1 MKSSWL
7 AFAALSLVGVP
18 MSYAQT
24 SSKCADLVH
33 FKIPGVPM
41 VITKAAVIAAAAA
54 PSTASAEAAATS
66 ATIPPH
72 CQADG
77 MINERKGADGRTY
90 GIGFS
95 LALPDNWNNRFL
107 FQGGGGYNGSVRP
120 PVGTAAAG
128 DDPGLARGFAVVS
141 TDTGHKGATFDRTYD
156 VDQQASIDFA
166 QVAVDEVAA
175 LSKQIIAHYYGQP
188 AQYSYFTG
196 CSTGGRE
203 AMLMTQRFPAEFDGV
218 ISGDPAM
225 RTGFSQI
232 GNNWSAVAF
241 NQIAPKDDSGRPL
254 PNKVF
259 SESDIKL
266 IVKGILDVCDANDG
280 LKDGMVFN
288 TRACKFD
295 PDVLVCKAGKT
306 DSCLTSQQAAAIKKA
321 FAGPHNSRGDLVY
334 PMNAYDAGIANLLP
348 SPKPPANAPTNA
360 PPTSIDVDARLFS
373 LLGNP
378 LEALTDSTWT
388 NLTTFSGHGG
398 KLLFYHGMSDQAFS
412 AMDTLDYYQRMAKAN
427 GGMEKVQNW
436 SRMFLVPGMYH
447 CRGGEFALDN
457 FDLLTPL
464 VNWVEKGTAPDSV
477 VAKGKA
483 FPGRTRPLCAYPK
496 YTFYTGKGDPEDAKN
511 FVCRE

>member
-1 MKSSWL
+1 MKPYWL
-7 AFAALSLVGVP
+7 ATLALVP
-18 MSYAQT
+18 TIASAQT
-24 SSKCADLVH
+24 STKCADLTN
-33 FKIPGVPM
+33 FKIPGATM
-41 VITKAAVIAAAAA
+41 VITKATVVPASSSSAAA
-54 PSTASAEAAATS
+54 TAETSATS
-66 ATIPPH
+66 ATIPSH
-72 CQADG
+72 CRVEG
-77 MINERKGADGRTY
+77 MINERTGADGRTY
-90 GIGFS
+90 GIGFE
-95 LALPDNWNNRFL
+95 LALPNNWNNRFL

-120 PVGTAAAG
+120 PLGAAAAG
-128 DDPGLARGFAVVS
+128 DVPGIARGFAVVS

-166 QVAVDEVAA
+166 QVAVDRVAV

-188 AQYSYFTG
+188 AQYSYFAG

-203 AMLMTQRFPAEFDGV
+203 GMLMTQRYPAEFDGV

-241 NQIAPKDDSGRPL
+241 NQIAPKDDSGKPQ

-266 IVKGILDVCDANDG
+266 IVTGILNACDANDG
-280 LKDGMVFN
+280 LQDGMVFN

-295 PDVLVCKAGKT
+295 PDVLVCKAGKN
-306 DSCLTSQQAAAIKKA
+306 DSCLTPQQTAAIKKA

-334 PMNAYDAGIANLLP
+334 PMNGFDAGIANLLP
-348 SPKPPANAPTNA
+348 SPKPPANPPTNA
-360 PPTSIDVDARLFS
+360 PPVSIDVDARLFS

-378 LEALTDSTWT
+378 LEAITDTTWT
-388 NLTTFSGHGG
+388 NLSTFSAHGG

-427 GGMEKVQNW
+427 GGMDKVQNW

-447 CRGGEFALDN
+447 CRGGEFALDS

-464 VNWVEKGTAPDSV
+464 VNWVEKGTAPDSI

-496 YTFYTGKGDPEDAKN
+496 YAFYSGKGDPEDAKN

>member
-1 MKSSWL
+1 MRAYWL
-7 AFAALSLVGVP
+7 GFVLIP
-18 MSYAQT
+18 MAYAQT
-24 SSKCADLVH
+24 STKCADLIK

-41 VITKAAVIAAAAA
+41 VITKAVTIPTSSASGG
-54 PSTASAEAAATS
+54 STAETSATS
-66 ATIPPH
+66 ATIPSH

-77 MINERKGADGRTY
+77 MINERTGAGGKAY
-90 GIGFS
+90 GIGFAV
-95 LALPDNWNNRFL
+95 ALPDNWNNRFL

-120 PVGTAAAG
+120 PLGSAAAG
-128 DDPGLARGFAVVS
+128 NSPGLARGFAVVS
-141 TDTGHKGATFDRTYD
+141 TDTGHKGATFDRSYD
-156 VDQQASIDFA
+156 VDQQASLDFA
-166 QVAVDEVAA
+166 EVAVGRMAQLA
-175 LSKQIIAHYYGQP
+175 KQIIAHYYGQS
-188 AQYSYFTG
+188 AQHSYFAG

-203 AMLMTQRFPAEFDGV
+203 GMLMTQRYPSEFDGV

-241 NQIAPKDDSGRPL
+241 NEIAPKDDAGRPQ

-266 IVKGILDVCDANDG
+266 IVKGVLDACDANDG
-280 LKDGMVFN
+280 LKDEMVFN

-295 PDVLVCKAGKT
+295 PDVLACKAGKN
-306 DSCLTSQQAAAIKKA
+306 DSCLTPQQTAAIKKA
-321 FAGPHNSRGDLVY
+321 FAGPHNSRGELVY

-348 SPKPPANAPTNA
+348 NPKPSPTRAATGAPV
-360 PPTSIDVDARLFS
+360 PPLSIDVDERLFA
-373 LLGNP
+373 LLRNP

-388 NLTTFSGHGG
+388 NLSTFSAHGG

-427 GGMEKVQNW
+427 GGMDKVQNW
-436 SRMFLVPGMYH
+436 SRMYLVPGMYH
-447 CRGGEFALDN
+447 CRGGEYALDN
-457 FDLLTPL
+457 FDLLTAV

-477 VAKGKA
+477 VATGKA
-483 FPGRTRPLCAYPK
+483 FPGRSRPLCAWPK
-496 YTFYTGKGDPEDAKN
+496 YAEYKGQGDPEDAKN

>member
-1 MKSSWL
+1 M
-7 AFAALSLVGVP
+7 
-18 MSYAQT
+18 
-24 SSKCADLVH
+24 
-33 FKIPGVPM
+33 
-41 VITKAAVIAAAAA
+41 
-54 PSTASAEAAATS
+54 
-66 ATIPPH
+66 
-72 CQADG
+72 
-77 MINERKGADGRTY
+77 GA
-90 GIGFS
+90 
-95 LALPDNWNNRFL
+95 
-107 FQGGGGYNGSVRP
+107 
-120 PVGTAAAG
+120 AAAG
-128 DDPGLARGFAVVS
+128 DVPGIARGFAVVS

-166 QVAVDEVAA
+166 QVAVDRVAV

-188 AQYSYFTG
+188 AQYSYFAG

-203 AMLMTQRFPAEFDGV
+203 GMLMTQRYPAEFDGV

-241 NQIAPKDDSGRPL
+241 NQIAPKDDSGKPQ

-266 IVKGILDVCDANDG
+266 IATGILNACDANDG
-280 LKDGMVFN
+280 LQDGMVFN

-295 PDVLVCKAGKT
+295 PDALVCKAGKN
-306 DSCLTSQQAAAIKKA
+306 DSCLTPQQTAAIKKA

-334 PMNAYDAGIANLLP
+334 PMNGFDAGIANLLP
-348 SPKPPANAPTNA
+348 SPTPPANPPTNA

-378 LEALTDSTWT
+378 LEAITDTTWT
-388 NLTTFSGHGG
+388 NLSTFSAHGG

-427 GGMEKVQNW
+427 GGMDKVQNW

-464 VNWVEKGTAPDSV
+464 VNWVEKGTAPDSI

-496 YTFYTGKGDPEDAKN
+496 YAFYSGKGDPEDAKN

>member
-1 MKSSWL
+1 MKPYWL
-7 AFAALSLVGVP
+7 ATLALVP
-18 MSYAQT
+18 TIASAQT
-24 SSKCADLVH
+24 STKCADLTNL
-33 FKIPGVPM
+33 KIPGATV
-41 VITKAAVIAAAAA
+41 VITKATVVPASSSAAAA
-54 PSTASAEAAATS
+54 TAETSATS
-66 ATIPPH
+66 ATIPSH
-72 CQADG
+72 CRVEG
-77 MINERKGADGRTY
+77 MINERTGADGRTY
-90 GIGFS
+90 GIGFE
-95 LALPDNWNNRFL
+95 LALPNNWNNRFL

-120 PVGTAAAG
+120 PVGGAAAG
-128 DDPGLARGFAVVS
+128 DVPGIARGFAVVS

-166 QVAVDEVAA
+166 QVAVDRVAV

-188 AQYSYFTG
+188 AQYSYFAG

-203 AMLMTQRFPAEFDGV
+203 GMLMTQRYPAEFDGV

-241 NQIAPKDDSGRPL
+241 NQIAPKDDSGKPQ

-266 IVKGILDVCDANDG
+266 IVTGILNACDANDG

-295 PDVLVCKAGKT
+295 PDVLVCKAGKN
-306 DSCLTSQQAAAIKKA
+306 DSCLTPQQTAAIKKA

-334 PMNAYDAGIANLLP
+334 PMNGFDAGIANLLP
-348 SPKPPANAPTNA
+348 SPKPPANPPTNA
-360 PPTSIDVDARLFS
+360 PPVSIDVDARLFS

-378 LEALTDSTWT
+378 LEAITDTTWT
-388 NLTTFSGHGG
+388 NLSTFSAHGG

-427 GGMEKVQNW
+427 GGMDKVQNW

-464 VNWVEKGTAPDSV
+464 LNWVEKGTAPDSV

-496 YTFYTGKGDPEDAKN
+496 YAFYTGKGDSEDAKN